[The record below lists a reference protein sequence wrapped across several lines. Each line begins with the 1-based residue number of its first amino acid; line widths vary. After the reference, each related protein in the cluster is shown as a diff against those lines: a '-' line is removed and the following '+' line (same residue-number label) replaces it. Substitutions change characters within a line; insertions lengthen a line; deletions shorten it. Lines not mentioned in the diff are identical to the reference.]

1 MCGLYKSKTF
11 VNCRFEFQNPPSP
24 HASFYCSMQ
33 LYLSEIPGR
42 SIIYFERFDKSP
54 SEGLAVF
61 WQRLKRGAPQAQ
73 QYYFLH
79 DLDPNTRKLMS
90 AFAVKQ
96 NITFLKYHHHFKL
109 SGVMELKICIHENSF
124 VKLSHPSQEVNRV
137 PAEVKLVLDKCFGC
151 DSSAT
156 SEDTEEG
163 TETEAS
169 VTHDIDKL
177 YEEVKQHHQATREA
191 RVARVQVDPQHK
203 SLIPKLRPYQAHAV
217 RSDIVGLCL

>member
-1 MCGLYKSKTF
+1 
-11 VNCRFEFQNPPSP
+11 
-24 HASFYCSMQ
+24 MQ

-42 SIIYFERFDKSP
+42 SIVYFERFDKSP

-61 WQRLKRGAPQAQ
+61 WQRLKRGPPQAQ

-79 DLDPNTRKLMS
+79 DLDPNTRKLMA

-151 DSSAT
+151 DSSTT
-156 SEDTEEG
+156 SEEDGG

-177 YEEVKQHHQATREA
+177 YEDVKQHHQATREA
-191 RVARVQVDPQHK
+191 RVARVKVDPQHK

-217 RSDIVGLCL
+217 RSDIVGL